1 MQQQELISK
10 TIPDYMAEQIAQF
23 VATGGVKAVPPKQH
37 KQSARAFPRGGR
49 GAIWY
54 NREFKGTK

>member
-1 MQQQELISK
+1 MQQEKLISK

-23 VATGGVKAVPPKQH
+23 VAAGGVKVVPAIQH
-37 KQSARAFPRGGR
+37 KQSAKAFPRGGR